1 MANHTEQPFGGCG
14 CTSVSAIGDERR
26 MAVWNRLSPRFQTRR
41 QLLGNKHSIGCV
53 SLEITQ
59 RCNLDCTLC
68 YLSELSEDVLD
79 LPIEEVYRRID
90 QILEIYGP
98 TTGVQISGGDPTL
111 RDEEELVAIVRY
123 ASSKGLFP
131 ALLTNGIK
139 ATRRLLIRLVDAG
152 LKDVAFHVDT
162 TQRLK
167 KYKNEAELNE
177 LRMRYIERVRGLK
190 VRVVFNTTL
199 HSGNMHEL
207 PELVR
212 FFVKN
217 ADVVGMCSFQLGAD
231 TGRGELREGLTVTPD
246 HVRNMV
252 NETLGVPL
260 SFDAMDIGHSSC
272 NRIGYSLVCNGNAYD
287 LWDDAKVLEAVLCDV
302 RFEDFELDPDRIARS
317 VAGIA
322 WKLTRQPRLFVLGM
336 GFLVRRL
343 WQMRRDLI
351 AARGKIHKLSFMIHN
366 FMDADNLDPER
377 IQNCSFMVMTPT
389 GPVSMCL
396 HNSQRDQH
404 ITTPLTIQIQGVQT
418 TFDPLKPDVRQRLA
432 AEQQ

>member
-1 MANHTEQPFGGCG
+1 MANHTANSNGCT

-26 MAVWNRLSPRFQTRR
+26 MAMWNRLSPQFQTRR
-41 QLLGNKHSIGCV
+41 QLLGNKHTIGCV

-90 QILEIYGP
+90 QILEIYGSG
-98 TTGVQISGGDPTL
+98 TGVQISGGDPTL

-123 ASSKGLFP
+123 ASNKGLVP

-167 KYKNEAELNE
+167 KYKNEVELNE

-207 PELVR
+207 PDLVR

-231 TGRGELREGLTVTPD
+231 TGRGELHEGLTVSPD
-246 HVRNMV
+246 QVRKMV
-252 NETLGVPL
+252 NQTLGVPL

-272 NRIGYSLVCNGNAYD
+272 NRIGYSLICNGNAYD
-287 LWDDAKVLEAVLCDV
+287 LWDDTKVLEAVLCDV
-302 RFEDFELDPDRIARS
+302 RFEDFELDPDHIARS
-317 VAGIA
+317 IAGIG

-351 AARGKIHKLSFMIHN
+351 AGRGRIHKLSFMIHN
-366 FMDADNLDPER
+366 FMDADKLDPER
-377 IQNCSFMVMTPT
+377 VQNCSFMVMTPT
-389 GPVSMCL
+389 GPISMCL
-396 HNSQRDQH
+396 HNSQRDEH
-404 ITTPLTIQIQGVQT
+404 ITKPLTVQIQGIQT
-418 TFDPLKPDVRQRLA
+418 TFDPLKPEVRERLV
-432 AEQQ
+432 ETER